1 MVNIRND
8 AWLISKGAIEHLI
21 SIYRTHVTVF
31 PRHSLKKRLSMAGSP
46 FCWTVAVTSTCF
58 VDVIPQLHS
67 SYLVCG
73 FSLSENSSQLGWLF
87 PIYRKIKHVPNHQPV
102 IVLILDTAV
111 VDIFWTNCRYM
122 PHSKASTVTISATL
136 PLSCSPHSRPF
147 RLKQLFFDLLQLL
160 CSSFFSS

>member
-58 VDVIPQLHS
+58 VDVMPQLHS
-67 SYLVCG
+67 SYLVGG
-73 FSLSENSSQLGWLF
+73 FNLSEKYFTSHSSYTW
-87 PIYRKIKHVPNHQPV
+87 HCS
-102 IVLILDTAV
+102 
-111 VDIFWTNCRYM
+111 CRYFLNELSI
-122 PHSKASTVTISATL
+122 HATL
-136 PLSCSPHSRPF
+136 QSINCYHQRYPASLLLSAFAAFQAETALFWSVAATV
-147 RLKQLFFDLLQLL
+147 LLLFFLLKKYPLVM
-160 CSSFFSS
+160 